1 MLSKNMARN
10 NAKETQIVLQMHSRA
25 QKTCAFS
32 KHKVACSSSV
42 RCSGCKPVPN
52 VVTDLLP
59 AVRGHAD
66 GMKCVFVLNT
76 IYPCLDGQKA

>member
-1 MLSKNMARN
+1 MLLKNMARN
-10 NAKETQIVLQMHSRA
+10 TAKETQIVLQMHSRA

-32 KHKVACSSSV
+32 KHEVVCSSSV
-42 RCSGCKPVPN
+42 RCMVCKPVPN
-52 VVTDLLP
+52 VLADLLP

-66 GMKCVFVLNT
+66 GMECVFDLNT